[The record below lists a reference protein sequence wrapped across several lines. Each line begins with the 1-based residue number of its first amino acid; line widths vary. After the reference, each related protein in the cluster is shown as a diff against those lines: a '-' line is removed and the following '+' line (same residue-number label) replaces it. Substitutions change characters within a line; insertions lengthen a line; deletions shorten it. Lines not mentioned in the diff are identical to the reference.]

1 LNKKI
6 TELEVAETITSGDLV
21 EVVQGGVNKQ
31 STFTR
36 IRLFLGNYFQLLSEK
51 NENNGYAGLSGLRV
65 VMKNVANTFSS
76 YLLNNNTGSRT
87 YTFQDRTGTLA
98 DLQDIEGLDIRVTDL
113 ENEAGL
119 GGTYATGQI
128 FVTFLGGL
136 ELQVD
141 WPLYYI
147 DSIQYP
153 FGSDTITLDT
163 ADATNDRFDAVI
175 LTASGLDKITGTPSA
190 TPEQPTIDPTSQLI
204 VTYVLVAANQ
214 TDLTTGDIKI
224 YDEGT
229 ETTVTSNNGTLDDQ
243 STDIS
248 PVSDTYVLK
257 LGSFNNTHYIDFTF
271 GSAQSIAGVTQLSYY
286 LWLAATFTN
295 TTYLRWQFYL
305 SGSPVSNL
313 VNVTS
318 GNYNFNR
325 LTTAAWQLNIVP
337 WGAFTFTSGTFDK
350 VRISFNGSNAT
361 GFYLDFINLNIG
373 VGSSSPLQNFFKT
386 IIVDGDPVVA
396 TQPNDTL
403 VFTGGVS
410 KTAEKTIDF
419 TGGGGGSLD
428 DLTDVTITTPSDGD
442 VLTYDSGTSEWVN
455 AAPTGGALD
464 LEQVL
469 TEGNDGGALQIKNIA
484 DPTDP
489 QDAATKKYV
498 DDFITVESYPLA
510 VSCLTML
517 SR

>member
-1 LNKKI
+1 MALTNINTADFILGDGVTQDGNVI
-6 TELEVAETITSGDLV
+6 TVTSG
-21 EVVQGGVNKQ
+21 
-31 STFTR
+31 
-36 IRLFLGNYFQLLSEK
+36 
-51 NENNGYAGLSGLRV
+51 
-65 VMKNVANTFSS
+65 
-76 YLLNNNTGSRT
+76 
-87 YTFQDRTGTLA
+87 
-98 DLQDIEGLDIRVTDL
+98 VT
-113 ENEAGL
+113 

-141 WPLYYI
+141 WPIYYI
-147 DSIQYP
+147 DSVQYAA
-153 FGSDTITLDT
+153 GSDTITLDT

-175 LTASGLDKITGTPSA
+175 LTATGLDKITGTPSA

-214 TDLTTGDIKI
+214 TDLTSGDIKI

-286 LWLAATFTN
+286 IWLVSQFTN
-295 TTYLRWQFYL
+295 QTYLKWQFFL
-305 SGSPVSNL
+305 SGSPTSNVVS
-313 VNVTS
+313 VTS
-318 GNYNFNR
+318 GTQYNFLR
-325 LTTAAWQLNIVP
+325 TTTAEWQLNIIP

-350 VRISFNGSNAT
+350 IRITLNGSNSD

-410 KTAEKTIDF
+410 KTGDKEIDF
-419 TGGGGGSLD
+419 TGGGGGGHVIVDPD
-428 DLTDVTITTPSDGD
+428 DVEMDQQPKLKFERLIVTDDIPNTQTVVTRPSDIFSGLTPPSNPVEGD
-442 VLTYDSGTSEWVN
+442 KWKNTETWKEYTYHDSYWVED
-455 AAPTGGALD
+455 AGGSGGGAG
-464 LEQVL
+464 L
-469 TEGNDGGALQIKNIA
+469 TEEQEEQL
-484 DPTDP
+484 
-489 QDAATKKYV
+489 
-498 DDFITVESYPLA
+498 ELA
-510 VSCLTML
+510 YLRSIYYLAFK
-517 SR
+517 